1 MKVLYN
7 NQLLFEWSHTR
18 VSSTNQ
24 ELGNVWQSKLNST
37 IWKLM
42 LNSCHFK
49 NSYLCLVICTLT
61 SCYLFYFLTVAIIYQ
76 ALKAQLEEKK
86 PTLEDAQGLC
96 DKLTDQ
102 NKDEPLVV
110 AAIKNKL
117 DKVESPYEDL
127 RAKIT
132 ELEGRLQAAQIR
144 SQEFDVSFSDFKDKL
159 QDMEELTA
167 NLQPVS
173 AVYDTLK
180 QQRSDDEVHVKS
192 QQNTVQF
199 PFDISWTGHWVSRKL
214 WKATFSD
221 SFIPCN
227 KSNRCW

>member
-1 MKVLYN
+1 MCNIITDN
-7 NQLLFEWSHTR
+7 NNERTVQHATEFCLNGHTR
-18 VSSTNQ
+18 VSFLNQ
-24 ELGNVWQSKLNST
+24 ELGNVFF
-37 IWKLM
+37 
-42 LNSCHFK
+42 C
-49 NSYLCLVICTLT
+49 
-61 SCYLFYFLTVAIIYQ
+61 FLTVAFIYQ

-117 DKVESPYEDL
+117 DKVESPHEDL
-127 RAKIT
+127 RGKIT

-144 SQEFDVSFSDFKDKL
+144 SQEFTVSFCDFKDKL

-180 QQRSDDEVHVKS
+180 QQRSNDEVNR
-192 QQNTVQF
+192 QTNTVQCC
-199 PFDISWTGHWVSRKL
+199 L
-214 WKATFSD
+214 L
-221 SFIPCN
+221 
-227 KSNRCW
+227 

>member
-1 MKVLYN
+1 M
-7 NQLLFEWSHTR
+7 S
-18 VSSTNQ
+18 
-24 ELGNVWQSKLNST
+24 
-37 IWKLM
+37 I
-42 LNSCHFK
+42 
-49 NSYLCLVICTLT
+49 TLT
-61 SCYLFYFLTVAIIYQ
+61 SWYVFHFLTVDIINQ
-76 ALKAQLEEKK
+76 ALKTKLEEKK

-110 AAIKNKL
+110 AAIKNKF

-144 SQEFDVSFSDFKDKL
+144 SQEFTVSFSDFKDKL
-159 QDMEELTA
+159 QDMEELSA

-180 QQRSDDEVHVKS
+180 QQRSDDEVKRLS
-192 QQNTVQF
+192 NIVQF
-199 PFDISWTGHWVSRKL
+199 RLTKARLATESLVNFDKQYFQMFLSRVTYKL
-214 WKATFSD
+214 SLLANLSKD
-221 SFIPCN
+221 PCLVYFMSCIGRDH
-227 KSNRCW
+227 KLAETSTRRSIAF

>member
-1 MKVLYN
+1 MVANKS
-7 NQLLFEWSHTR
+7 LFPKPRTGKRLAKQIEQCLFKGLFNSFHFTISYLSLDFIR
-18 VSSTNQ
+18 VS
-24 ELGNVWQSKLNST
+24 NVETTFRRLYS
-37 IWKLM
+37 I
-42 LNSCHFK
+42 
-49 NSYLCLVICTLT
+49 TLT
-61 SCYLFYFLTVAIIYQ
+61 SCYVFHFLTIAFIYQ

-144 SQEFDVSFSDFKDKL
+144 SQEFNVSFSDFKDKL
-159 QDMEELTA
+159 QGMEELTA

-180 QQRSDDEVHVKS
+180 QQRSDDEV
-192 QQNTVQF
+192 
-199 PFDISWTGHWVSRKL
+199 
-214 WKATFSD
+214 
-221 SFIPCN
+221 
-227 KSNRCW
+227 NRQTNNRTIFV

>member
-1 MKVLYN
+1 M
-7 NQLLFEWSHTR
+7 
-18 VSSTNQ
+18 
-24 ELGNVWQSKLNST
+24 
-37 IWKLM
+37 
-42 LNSCHFK
+42 CH
-49 NSYLCLVICTLT
+49 LH
-61 SCYLFYFLTVAIIYQ
+61 FLTVAFIYQ
-76 ALKAQLEEKK
+76 VLKAQLEEKK

-144 SQEFDVSFSDFKDKL
+144 SQEFNVSFSDFKDKL
-159 QDMEELTA
+159 QDMEELAA

-180 QQRSDDEVHVKS
+180 QQRSDDEVKS
-192 QQNTVQF
+192 QTNTLLF
-199 PFDISWTGHWVSRKL
+199 SFTCAISKTGQSVVNFGMPRFQVVLSRGITK
-214 WKATFSD
+214 
-221 SFIPCN
+221 
-227 KSNRCW
+227 

>member
-1 MKVLYN
+1 M
-7 NQLLFEWSHTR
+7 
-18 VSSTNQ
+18 ST
-24 ELGNVWQSKLNST
+24 
-37 IWKLM
+37 
-42 LNSCHFK
+42 
-49 NSYLCLVICTLT
+49 TLT
-61 SCYLFYFLTVAIIYQ
+61 SSYVFHFLTVDFINQ
-76 ALKAQLEEKK
+76 TLKSKLEEKK

-110 AAIKNKL
+110 AAIKNKF

-144 SQEFDVSFSDFKDKL
+144 SQEFTVSFSDFKDKL
-159 QDMEELTA
+159 QDMEELSA

-180 QQRSDDEVHVKS
+180 QQRIDDEVKKRLT
-192 QQNTVQF
+192 NIVQF
-199 PFDISWTGHWVSRKL
+199 RLTKARLATESVVNFDKQYFQIFLSRVTYKLSLLANLSKDTCLVYFISCIGQDHKL
-214 WKATFSD
+214 TETSTRRYIAPKY
-221 SFIPCN
+221 
-227 KSNRCW
+227 

>member
-1 MKVLYN
+1 M
-7 NQLLFEWSHTR
+7 
-18 VSSTNQ
+18 
-24 ELGNVWQSKLNST
+24 
-37 IWKLM
+37 
-42 LNSCHFK
+42 
-49 NSYLCLVICTLT
+49 
-61 SCYLFYFLTVAIIYQ
+61 
-76 ALKAQLEEKK
+76 EEKK

-96 DKLTDQ
+96 VKLTDQ

-127 RAKIT
+127 RAKVT

-144 SQEFDVSFSDFKDKL
+144 SQEFTVSFRDFKDKL

-180 QQRSDDEVHVKS
+180 QQKSNDEVNRQTGKQANKHRAMFVYYIQAGPVTGSLVKF
-192 QQNTVQF
+192 QRPRFQMVLLRVIT
-199 PFDISWTGHWVSRKL
+199 
-214 WKATFSD
+214 
-221 SFIPCN
+221 N
-227 KSNRCW
+227 K

>member
-1 MKVLYN
+1 M
-7 NQLLFEWSHTR
+7 S
-18 VSSTNQ
+18 
-24 ELGNVWQSKLNST
+24 
-37 IWKLM
+37 I
-42 LNSCHFK
+42 
-49 NSYLCLVICTLT
+49 TLT
-61 SCYLFYFLTVAIIYQ
+61 SCYVFHFLTVDFINQ
-76 ALKAQLEEKK
+76 TLKSKLEEKK

-110 AAIKNKL
+110 AAIKNKF

-144 SQEFDVSFSDFKDKL
+144 SQEFTVSFSDFKDKL
-159 QDMEELTA
+159 QDMEELSA

-180 QQRSDDEVHVKS
+180 QQRIDDEVKKRLT
-192 QQNTVQF
+192 NIVQF
-199 PFDISWTGHWVSRKL
+199 RLTKARLATESVVNFDKQY
-214 WKATFSD
+214 SD
-221 SFIPCN
+221 VLIPCN
-227 KSNRCW
+227 LANLSKDPCLVYFMSCIGRDHKLTETSTRRYIASKY